1 MDDFGGNPL
10 ADGLSQ
16 SASRA
21 AELAAAGMMALAT
34 IARRREQQLQADEDR
49 RRADERRQAADDLR
63 QRLQERGRPGR
74 PAPDSLAGFT
84 APAAAPPGAELGF
97 AAEEAA
103 IATRG
108 RGEPDLTST
117 PSIDEHADLAT
128 VAERAEVLA
137 DRALAK
143 AAELASQGAPKPGP
157 GSLAP
162 SGSAART
169 RPPAR
174 ADRVSRGRSHY
185 GSVR

>member
-34 IARRREQQLQADEDR
+34 VARRREQQLQADEDR
-49 RRADERRQAADDLR
+49 RRPEERRQAAEDLR

-74 PAPDSLAGFT
+74 PAPDSPAGLT
-84 APAAAPPGAELGF
+84 APAAPPPGAELGF

-103 IATRG
+103 IATRD
-108 RGEPDLTST
+108 RGEPDLAST

-143 AAELASQGAPKPGP
+143 AADLAAQGAPKPAP
-157 GSLAP
+157 GSLTP
-162 SGSAART
+162 PRAAAAT

-174 ADRVSRGRSHY
+174 ATRLSRGR
-185 GSVR
+185 